1 MSNSYDALTS
11 IGGGGN
17 VVKPAVQA
25 RDARIAARAAA
36 SAAAKAKRDTR
47 IAARETSRNAA
58 IAKRNANIQS
68 RAEAKKAREDKAL
81 DNIINKA
88 NSLSVKAVRGRDT
101 ALNAAEQTQRTIT
114 VIDRGIQANQKTI
127 DKQSELKDTLSQRIN
142 NRQLT
147 KNVLLTEQ
155 TNLQNA
161 ISALPPT
168 ADAQKE
174 VLQAQLN
181 RVNFQIIEISAQIAS
196 LSGGIDKATNVIA
209 ARDSRISELSQK
221 KQTVETRQRE
231 KLVQVLEKQDE
242 TERQTEKKAIA
253 QDRKKNPDRACACP
267 AVYDPVVINGVTYS
281 NSCEAACQGVTVPPN
296 PVKPQPP
303 ENRICLQVITCGS
316 DGNTYPT
323 SCLPVGVYAIRRGGG
338 SPCPTGIVIDEAV
351 YKNPSTRPPVLLV
364 ANLVINR

>member
-1 MSNSYDALTS
+1 MSNSYNALTS
-11 IGGGGN
+11 IGGGGK

-25 RDARIAARAAA
+25 RDARIATRAAA

-47 IAARETSRNAA
+47 IAAREASRNAA

-68 RAEAKKAREDKAL
+68 RAEAKKVREDKAL
-81 DNIINKA
+81 GSVINKA
-88 NSLSVKAVRGRDT
+88 NSLSVKAVRRRDT
-101 ALNAAEQTQRTIT
+101 ALNAAKQTQRTIT
-114 VIDRGIQANQKTI
+114 VIDRGIQASQKTI

-147 KNVLLTEQ
+147 KNVLLTDQ

-168 ADAQKE
+168 SDAQKQ

-181 RVNFQIIEISAQIAS
+181 KVNFQIIEISAQIAS
-196 LSGGIDKATNVIA
+196 LSGRTDEATNVIA

-221 KQTVETRQRE
+221 KQVVETRQKD
-231 KLVQVLEKQDE
+231 KLVKVLEQQDE
-242 TERQTEKKAIA
+242 TERQTENKGIA
-253 QDRKKNPDRACACP
+253 EDRKKNPDRSNCICP

-281 NSCEAACQGVTVPPN
+281 NSCEAACQGVTVPSN

-303 ENRICLQVITCGS
+303 EDRICLQVITCGS

-323 SCLPVGVYAIRRGGG
+323 SCLPVGVYPVKRGGSCEG
-338 SPCPTGIVIDEAV
+338 LNIDKEA
-351 YKNPSTRPPVLLV
+351 YKKPSTRPPVLLA